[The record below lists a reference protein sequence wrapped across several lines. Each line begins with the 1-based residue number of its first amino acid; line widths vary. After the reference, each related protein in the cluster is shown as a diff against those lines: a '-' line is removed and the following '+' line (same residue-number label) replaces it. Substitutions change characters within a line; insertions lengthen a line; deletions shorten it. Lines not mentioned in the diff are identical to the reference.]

1 MLKCWSSAL
10 EGDAMSTSHGFV
22 WDFYYLRVILDIK
35 LSLRQVSLITITYLV
50 FANKIVPQTMWPVT
64 SHVYKEPQAWTS
76 CRQIC
81 TQPNGRNHKIL
92 YFMEIALSNSYQ
104 LLIWWKGAHLKT
116 CPAFTFITLG
126 FMWKLWHKMS
136 TFPMTSAVLCLPEYS
151 KNVQG
156 HTYCKQSSHG
166 L

>member
-64 SHVYKEPQAWTS
+64 SHVYKRA
-76 CRQIC
+76 

-92 YFMEIALSNSYQ
+92 YFMEIALFNSYQ
-104 LLIWWKGAHLKT
+104 RLIWWKGAHLKT
-116 CPAFTFITLG
+116 CPIILR
-126 FMWKLWHKMS
+126 FMWKLWRKMS
-136 TFPMTSAVLCLPEYS
+136 TSQLICAILCLPEYS